1 MQGDIIQQ
9 GMDLMLFGMGAVFIF
24 LALLVAATTAMSNT
38 VQRLIPASADA
49 PMSPPQAIVS
59 TAVNDP
65 KLVAII
71 EDAVRQHRAKR

>member
-24 LALLVAATTAMSNT
+24 LALLVAATTAMSHT